1 MVEDLRLDS
10 LEGVGPVT
18 TRKLSDAGIH
28 NVMDLIVR
36 GPVEISEITGMEKD
50 TAEKIVNKA
59 RQHLVEGGLIAK
71 DFVSA
76 SEIYKHR
83 QSIGKITTGTNCLD
97 TLFDGGIETQA
108 LTEVYGEFG
117 CGKTQFA
124 HTLSVMVQK
133 PKAEG
138 GLDGGVLYIDTE
150 NTFRPERIVSIAQA
164 HEMDPEK
171 VLDRIIV
178 ARAYNSAHQTL
189 ILEEAGQIIED
200 NNVKLIVAD
209 SAVGLFRSEY
219 LGRGTLSVRQQKLNH
234 FVHLLSRIAET
245 YNCAALATN
254 QVMASPDVF
263 FGDPT
268 RPIGGNV
275 VAHTSTYR
283 IYFKKSGKKRIARMV
298 DSPHHP
304 EEEVIFALGEAGVID
319 PEDTE
324 KKTKK
329 TTKKLATKKTK
340 ESEVDTTVKTPEVDT
355 TVKTPEVDT
364 TVKTP
369 EVDTTVKT
377 PEVDTTVKTPEVDTT
392 VKTPEVDTTVKTP
405 EVDTTV
411 KTPEVDTTVKTPEVD
426 TTVKTPEV
434 DTTEST
440 IDAES
445 DDFEPIE
452 E

>member
-18 TRKLSDAGIH
+18 TRKMSDAGIH
-28 NVMDLIVR
+28 NIMDLIVR
-36 GPVEISEITGMEKD
+36 GPVEIAEITGMEKD
-50 TAEKIVNKA
+50 TAAKIVNKA
-59 RQHLVEGGLIAK
+59 RQHLVEGGLLSK

-76 SEIYKHR
+76 SEIYKRR

-133 PKAEG
+133 PKEEG
-138 GLDGGVLYIDTE
+138 GLDGSVLYIDTE
-150 NTFRPERIVSIAQA
+150 NTFRPERIVTIAQC
-164 HEMDPEK
+164 HGMDPDK
-171 VLDRIIV
+171 VLDHIIV

-189 ILEEAGQIIED
+189 ILEESGPVIEE
-200 NNVKLIVAD
+200 NNIKLIVVD
-209 SAVGLFRSEY
+209 SAVGLFRAEY

-234 FVHLLSRIAET
+234 FVHLLVRIAET
-245 YNCAALATN
+245 YDCAALATN

-304 EEEVIFALGEAGVID
+304 EQEVLFALGEAGVMD
-319 PEDTE
+319 PEEAE

-329 TTKKLATKKTK
+329 TIKKTTKKTK
-340 ESEVDTTVKTPEVDT
+340 ESEVETTAETPEVE
-355 TVKTPEVDT
+355 KIIETPEVET
-364 TVKTP
+364 LTETS
-369 EVDTTVKT
+369 EA
-377 PEVDTTVKTPEVDTT
+377 E
-392 VKTPEVDTTVKTP
+392 
-405 EVDTTV
+405 
-411 KTPEVDTTVKTPEVD
+411 
-426 TTVKTPEV
+426 
-434 DTTEST
+434 TTEST
-440 IDAES
+440 VDAKS
-445 DDFEPIE
+445 DDSEPIE

>member
-1 MVEDLRLDS
+1 MVDDIRLNS

-36 GPVEISEITGMEKD
+36 GPVEISEITGMERD
-50 TAEKIVNKA
+50 TADKIVNKA
-59 RQHLVEGGLIAK
+59 RQHMVEGGMIAK

-97 TLFDGGIETQA
+97 TLFDGGVETQA

-124 HTLSVMVQK
+124 HTMSVMVQK
-133 PKAEG
+133 TKAEG
-138 GLDGGVLYIDTE
+138 GLEGGVLYIDTE

-171 VLDRIIV
+171 VLDNIIV

-189 ILEEAGQIIED
+189 ILEEAGQVINE
-200 NNVKLIVAD
+200 NNIRLIVAD

-219 LGRGTLSVRQQKLNH
+219 LGRGTLSNRQQKLNH

-245 YNCAALATN
+245 YNCAAIATN

-304 EEEVIFALGEAGVID
+304 EEETIFALGEAGVMD
-319 PEDTE
+319 LEDTV

-329 TTKKLATKKTK
+329 STKKETSKKETPK
-340 ESEVDTTVKTPEVDT
+340 ESNATTSDE
-355 TVKTPEVDT
+355 
-364 TVKTP
+364 
-369 EVDTTVKT
+369 
-377 PEVDTTVKTPEVDTT
+377 
-392 VKTPEVDTTVKTP
+392 
-405 EVDTTV
+405 
-411 KTPEVDTTVKTPEVD
+411 
-426 TTVKTPEV
+426 
-434 DTTEST
+434 TESENAAAAAAAVNAEPAT
-440 IDAES
+440 DLSDA
-445 DDFEPIE
+445 DPEPLE
-452 E
+452 

>member
-18 TRKLSDAGIH
+18 TRKLSDAGVH

-36 GPVEISEITGMEKD
+36 GPVEIASITGMEKD

-59 RQHLVEGGLIAK
+59 RQHLVDGGLIANH
-71 DFVSA
+71 FTSA
-76 SEIYKHR
+76 TDIYKHR
-83 QSIGKITTGTNCLD
+83 QSIGRITTGTNCLD

-124 HTLSVMVQK
+124 HTMSVMVQK
-133 PKAEG
+133 SKEEG
-138 GLDGGVLYIDTE
+138 GLEGSVLYIDTE
-150 NTFRPERIVSIAQA
+150 NTFRPERIVSIAKA
-164 HEMDPEK
+164 HDMDPEK
-171 VLDRIIV
+171 VLDNIIV
-178 ARAYNSAHQTL
+178 ARAYNSSHQIL
-189 ILEEAGQIIED
+189 ILEEAGPVIEE

-209 SAVGLFRSEY
+209 SAVGLFRAEY

-245 YNCAALATN
+245 YNCAAIATN

-304 EEEVIFALGEAGVID
+304 EEEVIFALAEAGVVD
-319 PEDTE
+319 PEE
-324 KKTKK
+324 AEKK
-329 TTKKLATKKTK
+329 TTKKATKKATKKTK
-340 ESEVDTTVKTPEVDT
+340 KSEVEATVETPEVEA
-355 TVKTPEVDT
+355 TVETPEVEA
-364 TVKTP
+364 TVETP
-369 EVDTTVKT
+369 EVEATVDATTA
-377 PEVDTTVKTPEVDTT
+377 E
-392 VKTPEVDTTVKTP
+392 
-405 EVDTTV
+405 
-411 KTPEVDTTVKTPEVD
+411 
-426 TTVKTPEV
+426 
-434 DTTEST
+434 
-440 IDAES
+440 IES
-445 DDFEPIE
+445 DDFDPRE

>member
-1 MVEDLRLDS
+1 MEDLRLDS

-36 GPVEISEITGMEKD
+36 GPVEISEITGMDKD
-50 TAEKIVNKA
+50 TAAKIVNKA
-59 RQHLVEGGLIAK
+59 RQHLVEGGLLAK

-76 SEIYKHR
+76 SEIYKRR

-97 TLFDGGIETQA
+97 TLFDGGVETQA

-133 PKAEG
+133 PKEEG
-138 GLDGGVLYIDTE
+138 GLDGSVLYIDTE
-150 NTFRPERIVSIAQA
+150 NTFRPERIVTIAQA
-164 HEMDPEK
+164 HGMDPDK

-189 ILEEAGQIIED
+189 ILEESGPVIEE
-200 NNVKLIVAD
+200 NNVKLIVVD
-209 SAVGLFRSEY
+209 SAVGLFRAEY
-219 LGRGTLSVRQQKLNH
+219 LGRGTLSIRQQKLNH
-234 FVHLLSRIAET
+234 FVHMLVRIAET
-245 YNCAALATN
+245 YDCAALATN

-268 RPIGGNV
+268 RPVGGNV

-304 EEEVIFALGEAGVID
+304 EEEVIFALGEAGVMD
-319 PEDTE
+319 LEEAE

-329 TTKKLATKKTK
+329 TTKKTTTKKAK
-340 ESEVDTTVKTPEVDT
+340 EPKVETIVETPEVEKIT
-355 TVKTPEVDT
+355 ETPEVET
-364 TVKTP
+364 TETSEVETV
-369 EVDTTVKT
+369 ESTVDT
-377 PEVDTTVKTPEVDTT
+377 
-392 VKTPEVDTTVKTP
+392 
-405 EVDTTV
+405 
-411 KTPEVDTTVKTPEVD
+411 
-426 TTVKTPEV
+426 
-434 DTTEST
+434 
-440 IDAES
+440 ES
-445 DDFEPIE
+445 DNSEPIE

>member
-1 MVEDLRLDS
+1 MVEDLRLDN

-28 NVMDLIVR
+28 NIMDLIVR
-36 GPVEISEITGMEKD
+36 GPVEISEITGMDKD
-50 TAEKIVNKA
+50 TAAKIVNKA
-59 RQHLVEGGLIAK
+59 RVHLVEGGILAK

-76 SEIYKHR
+76 AEIYKRR
-83 QSIGKITTGTNCLD
+83 QNIGKITTGTNCLD

-133 PKAEG
+133 PKEEG
-138 GLDGGVLYIDTE
+138 GLDGSVLYIDTE
-150 NTFRPERIVSIAQA
+150 NTFRPERIVTIAKA
-164 HEMDPEK
+164 HGMDPDK

-189 ILEEAGQIIED
+189 ILEESGPVIEE
-200 NNVKLIVAD
+200 NNVKLIVVD
-209 SAVGLFRSEY
+209 SAVGLFRAEY
-219 LGRGTLSVRQQKLNH
+219 LGRGTLAIRQQKLNH
-234 FVHLLSRIAET
+234 FVHMLVRIAET
-245 YNCAALATN
+245 YDCAALATN

-263 FGDPT
+263 FGDPI
-268 RPIGGNV
+268 RPVGGNV

-319 PEDTE
+319 PEDAE

-329 TTKKLATKKTK
+329 ITKKAK
-340 ESEVDTTVKTPEVDT
+340 EPNVETIVETPEVEKIT
-355 TVKTPEVDT
+355 ETPEVET
-364 TVKTP
+364 ITETS
-369 EVDTTVKT
+369 EVEKV
-377 PEVDTTVKTPEVDTT
+377 
-392 VKTPEVDTTVKTP
+392 
-405 EVDTTV
+405 
-411 KTPEVDTTVKTPEVD
+411 
-426 TTVKTPEV
+426 
-434 DTTEST
+434 EST
-440 IDAES
+440 VDAES
-445 DDFEPIE
+445 DNSEPLE

>member
-18 TRKLSDAGIH
+18 TRKLSDAGVH

-36 GPVEISEITGMEKD
+36 GPVDIAEITGMEKD

-59 RQHLVEGGLIAK
+59 RKHLVEGGLLAK
-71 DFVSA
+71 DFISA
-76 SEIYKHR
+76 SELYKTR

-97 TLFDGGIETQA
+97 TLFDGGIETRA

-124 HTLSVMVQK
+124 HTMSVMVQK
-133 PKAEG
+133 SKEEG
-138 GLDGGVLYIDTE
+138 GLEGGVLYIDTE
-150 NTFRPERIVSIAQA
+150 GTFRPERIVQIAQA
-164 HEMDPEK
+164 HDMDPEK
-171 VLDRIIV
+171 VLDNIIV
-178 ARAYNSAHQTL
+178 ARAYNSAHQVL
-189 ILEEAGQIIED
+189 ILEEAGAIIEE

-209 SAVGLFRSEY
+209 SAVGLFRAEY

-234 FVHLLSRIAET
+234 FVHLLVRIAET
-245 YNCAALATN
+245 YDCAAIATN

-319 PEDTE
+319 PEEAE
-324 KKTKK
+324 KKPKK
-329 TTKKLATKKTK
+329 TAKKATKKTK
-340 ESEVDTTVKTPEVDT
+340 EPKIKATVEPEVKATVEPEVKATVEPEVKATVEPEVKATVEPEVKATVEPEVKATVEPEVKATVEPEVKATVEPEVDIVEDHGANIT
-355 TVKTPEVDT
+355 
-364 TVKTP
+364 
-369 EVDTTVKT
+369 
-377 PEVDTTVKTPEVDTT
+377 
-392 VKTPEVDTTVKTP
+392 
-405 EVDTTV
+405 
-411 KTPEVDTTVKTPEVD
+411 
-426 TTVKTPEV
+426 
-434 DTTEST
+434 
-440 IDAES
+440 S
-445 DDFEPIE
+445 DDF
-452 E
+452 